1 MSVKEIGSWKLIEA
15 LGDIDS
21 HFVEEACCASAGGN
35 ALQTGTGSTNSKK
48 TIRRVVPKILLVAAI
63 IAIPAG
69 AWAGS
74 ELTEAIRA
82 KCANL
87 NVSEQELQEMA
98 DDAAFKHVTPEHLEK
113 FDEIRVNEDGLTY
126 GIGLKGVDLGLA
138 MTDDGKMGYVY
149 QKELYASLDDTPEEK
164 YYKMTHTR
172 ELPVYESDGKT
183 LIGYLDF
190 GWLYPE
196 GY

>member
-1 MSVKEIGSWKLIEA
+1 MSAERNESWKLMEA
-15 LGDIDS
+15 LGGIDPR
-21 HFVEEACCASAGGN
+21 FVEEARCVSFGDNMDQTEARSANGKK
-35 ALQTGTGSTNSKK
+35 AL
-48 TIRRVVPKILLVAAI
+48 RRVIPKALLVAAA

-74 ELTEAIRA
+74 ELTETIRA
-82 KCANL
+82 KCANI

-98 DDAAFKHVTPEHLEK
+98 DDAASKHITPENLKK
-113 FDEIRVNEDGLTY
+113 FDEIRINEDGLTY
-126 GIGLKGVDLGLA
+126 GLGLKGVDLGLA

-149 QKELYASLDDTPEEK
+149 QSDLYASLDDTPEQK

-172 ELPVYESDGKT
+172 KLAVYESDGKT
-183 LIGYLDF
+183 VIGYLRF